1 MQELNY
7 LCIIT
12 HHEVGS
18 GHVKMRKRIFR
29 YSDHVNLDT
38 SLIANQNNG
47 MVALLV
53 CIRLFTKYIQVEH
66 LLPYLFT
73 RGVQALH
80 GG

>member
-1 MQELNY
+1 
-7 LCIIT
+7 
-12 HHEVGS
+12 
-18 GHVKMRKRIFR
+18 MRWVVDILEKAHFR

-38 SLIANQNNG
+38 SLIANRNNG

-53 CIRLFTKYIQVEH
+53 CIRLFAKYIQVEH
-66 LLPYLFT
+66 LLPYLLA